1 MEGKL
6 SKKGAAKDTIK
17 GTKQKIHWEPDHT
30 QIDDVITDEGV
41 PQQGDEPAPHPP
53 LISIGGTERGRKG
66 ASRSLPLHGTSTRN
80 YHLIR
85 ESVQPSRT
93 LHGTNLRCL

>member
-53 LISIGGTERGRKG
+53 LYPLEEQREEEKEQADPFLCMERPPGII
-66 ASRSLPLHGTSTRN
+66 T
-80 YHLIR
+80 
-85 ESVQPSRT
+85 
-93 LHGTNLRCL
+93 